1 LLDWECGGR
10 DKATCERLIQRLQRW
25 RTRLY
30 CTDDDA
36 VYDVLLP
43 IGQHYAGKDETHG
56 IERDNARQRHWL
68 ARFRRR
74 SIVVSKTKRM
84 VDVSLAL
91 FARFAGNSRISDLLS
106 MLA

>member
-1 LLDWECGGR
+1 MDWECGGR
-10 DKATCERLIQRLQRW
+10 DKATCERLIARLQRW

-30 CTDDDA
+30 CTDAYA
-36 VYDVLLP
+36 VYEGLLP
-43 IGQHYAGKDETHG
+43 LGQPYSGRDETHG

-91 FARFAGNSRISDLLS
+91 FARLAGNSRIRDLLS
-106 MLA
+106 MPA

>member
-1 LLDWECGGR
+1 MCCRWGN
-10 DKATCERLIQRLQRW
+10 ATRA
-25 RTRLY
+25 RTRP
-30 CTDDDA
+30 T
-36 VYDVLLP
+36 
-43 IGQHYAGKDETHG
+43 G

-91 FARFAGNSRISDLLS
+91 FARFAGNDRISDLIS
-106 MLA
+106 MLPKTLVLPLCLSFRCV

>member
-1 LLDWECGGR
+1 MLPVG
-10 DKATCERLIQRLQRW
+10 QR
-25 RTRLY
+25 Y
-30 CTDDDA
+30 S
-36 VYDVLLP
+36 
-43 IGQHYAGKDETHG
+43 GKDETHG
-56 IERDNARQRHWL
+56 VERDNARQRHWL

-91 FARFAGNSRISDLLS
+91 FARFAGNDRISDLIS

>member
-1 LLDWECGGR
+1 MDWECGGR
-10 DKATCERLIQRLQRW
+10 DAATAKRLIERLKGWQA
-25 RTRLY
+25 RLY
-30 CTDDDA
+30 CADDYA
-36 VYDVLLP
+36 VYEVLLP
-43 IGQHYAGKDETHG
+43 VGQLYAGKDQTHG

-91 FARFAGNSRISDLLS
+91 FACFAGNSRTSALRS